1 MSDTPKTDAIVAEL
15 VTFPTPET
23 IIYLAGKLER
33 ENAAL
38 REDKERLD
46 WLGKVK
52 CAYYHEGPCCW
63 RINEDESTDAETI
76 RAAIDAA
83 RKEQG

>member
-1 MSDTPKTDAIVAEL
+1 MSKECTTHHHACDCREEKFKE
-15 VTFPTPET
+15 
-23 IIYLAGKLER
+23 LER
-33 ENAAL
+33 ENSEL
-38 REDKERLD
+38 RADKERLD

-63 RINEDESTDAETI
+63 RINEDESTDGETI

-83 RKEQG
+83 RKEQP

>member
-1 MSDTPKTDAIVAEL
+1 MSVNLDPRPGDPFP
-15 VTFPTPET
+15 VTAHLLQKITE
-23 IIYLAGKLER
+23 LER

-63 RINEDESTDAETI
+63 RINEDESTDGETI

-83 RKEQG
+83 RKEQP

>member
-1 MSDTPKTDAIVAEL
+1 MSVNLDPRPGDP
-15 VTFPTPET
+15 FPLTTHLLQKITE
-23 IIYLAGKLER
+23 LER

-38 REDKERLD
+38 RADKERLD

-63 RINEDESTDAETI
+63 RINEDESTDGETI

-83 RKEQG
+83 RKANDE

>member
-1 MSDTPKTDAIVAEL
+1 MSEAHRLFNERCFGELRDNAE
-15 VTFPTPET
+15 E
-23 IIYLAGKLER
+23 LER

-38 REDKERLD
+38 RADKERLD
-46 WLGKVK
+46 WLGSVK

-63 RINEDESTDAETI
+63 RINEDETTDGETI

-83 RKEQG
+83 RKEQP